1 MEWSILNSVGVVLES
16 VGMLVSVGMVLE
28 SVGTLVEASGLGVG
42 FGVVI
47 SIVDD
52 VVLLVRVGFVVMS
65 IVEAI
70 VGLIVELIVD
80 EDLVEVF
87 RVVLG
92 DLLLLVLLVVLTLLV
107 DLMVLVDGLRV
118 ELGVVFK
125 ALVVLVDRA
134 VFLVLVD
141 DLELTDFT
149 AVELVLADF
158 LEDALVL
165 ARRVESPSIDLFLSI
180 VYNYIMA
187 KLKITKKQQAV
198 LNFLEDF
205 TEENGYSPSYREI
218 QTGLGM
224 SAVSAVAEHIDNM
237 VSKGILKKV
246 PGAARSLEVLDF
258 RHTETVELFRTRLV
272 ECSEEERKVLLAAAD
287 VLGLDLGE

>member
-1 MEWSILNSVGVVLES
+1 MNSWAVDSRVGVEFGS
-16 VGMLVSVGMVLE
+16 GVS
-28 SVGTLVEASGLGVG
+28 SGLGPELSSGLMVDSWIVLG
-42 FGVVI
+42 SGVAGARVLTVLGVLG
-47 SIVDD
+47 VD
-52 VVLLVRVGFVVMS
+52 LRTGFV
-65 IVEAI
+65 A
-70 VGLIVELIVD
+70 G
-80 EDLVEVF
+80 
-87 RVVLG
+87 
-92 DLLLLVLLVVLTLLV
+92 
-107 DLMVLVDGLRV
+107 
-118 ELGVVFK
+118 
-125 ALVVLVDRA
+125 LVVLVGFADLVGLVVLVALA
-134 VFLVLVD
+134 VLAVLVVDLDLTGIVAATELFLVG
-141 DLELTDFT
+141 
-149 AVELVLADF
+149 F

-218 QTGLGM
+218 QTGLGL
-224 SAVSAVAEHIDNM
+224 SSVSAVAEHIDNM

-258 RHTETVELFRTRLV
+258 RHTETVELFRAKLMDA
-272 ECSEEERKVLLAAAD
+272 SEEERKVLLAAAD

>member
-1 MEWSILNSVGVVLES
+1 MNSWAVDSRVGVES
-16 VGMLVSVGMVLE
+16 
-28 SVGTLVEASGLGVG
+28 G
-42 FGVVI
+42 FGVSSELGFELSFGLMVDFW
-47 SIVDD
+47 IVLGSGMVGARVLTVLGILEVDLRTD
-52 VVLLVRVGFVVMS
+52 FVAGLVVL
-65 IVEAI
+65 
-70 VGLIVELIVD
+70 VGLA
-80 EDLVEVF
+80 DLVV
-87 RVVLG
+87 
-92 DLLLLVLLVVLTLLV
+92 LVVLTVLTVLAVLVV
-107 DLMVLVDGLRV
+107 DLDLTGIAAT
-118 ELGVVFK
+118 E
-125 ALVVLVDRA
+125 
-134 VFLVLVD
+134 LVLVG
-141 DLELTDFT
+141 
-149 AVELVLADF
+149 F

-218 QTGLGM
+218 QTGLGL
-224 SAVSAVAEHIDNM
+224 SSVSAVAEHIDNM

-258 RHTETVELFRTRLV
+258 RHTETVELFRAKLMDA
-272 ECSEEERKVLLAAAD
+272 SEEEKKVLLAAAD